1 MQAITKQTTRL
12 LPQLTKNITRKSPQ
26 RLFHATAP
34 AMSLFPRAF
43 QEISPFLTLMNDYD
57 KAARSAFADLPDAT
71 FFRPKFDVKEN
82 KDSYE
87 LHGELPG
94 LEQKNVNI
102 EWSDSNTL
110 TISGRTE
117 SYREEGTKP
126 KQLKATVEEV
136 PDGEK
141 GTGDKGKHSTAVTT
155 TEKSGDVVKADDA
168 PKYWLSERSV
178 GEFRRNFSF
187 PARVD
192 QDAVKASLKNGILS
206 IVVPKAKGGAK
217 KKVEIE

>member
-1 MQAITKQTTRL
+1 
-12 LPQLTKNITRKSPQ
+12 
-26 RLFHATAP
+26 
-34 AMSLFPRAF
+34 
-43 QEISPFLTLMNDYD
+43 MNDYD
-57 KAARSAFADLPDAT
+57 KAARSVFADLPDAT

-82 KDSYE
+82 KESYE

-102 EWSDSNTL
+102 EWADGNTL

-117 SYREEGTKP
+117 THREEGTRP
-126 KQLKATVEEV
+126 KQLKASVEEASYS
-136 PDGEK
+136 E
-141 GTGDKGKHSTAVTT
+141 GDKDKHSTDVTKV
-155 TEKSGDVVKADDA
+155 EKAGDVAKTDDG

-178 GEFRRNFSF
+178 GEFRRDFSF

>member
-1 MQAITKQTTRL
+1 
-12 LPQLTKNITRKSPQ
+12 
-26 RLFHATAP
+26 
-34 AMSLFPRAF
+34 MSLFPRAF
-43 QEISPFLTLMNDYD
+43 QEFSPLLTLINDYD
-57 KAARSAFADLPDAT
+57 KAARSAFADVPDAT
-71 FFRPKFDVKEN
+71 FFRPKFDVKES

-94 LEQKNVNI
+94 LEQKDVSI

-110 TISGRTE
+110 TISGHTE

-126 KQLKATVEEV
+126 KQVKASVEEV
-136 PDGEK
+136 PEHE
-141 GTGDKGKHSTAVTT
+141 GKHSTAVTT
-155 TEKSGDVVKADDA
+155 QDKSGDVVKADEG

-178 GEFRRNFSF
+178 GQFRRNFSF
-187 PARVD
+187 PARVE

-206 IVVPKAKGGAK
+206 IVVPKARGGAK

>member
-1 MQAITKQTTRL
+1 
-12 LPQLTKNITRKSPQ
+12 
-26 RLFHATAP
+26 
-34 AMSLFPRAF
+34 
-43 QEISPFLTLMNDYD
+43 MNDYD

-71 FFRPKFDVKEN
+71 FFRPKFDVKET
-82 KDSYE
+82 KDRYE

-110 TISGRTE
+110 TISGKTE
-117 SYREEGTKP
+117 TYREEGTKP
-126 KQLKATVEEV
+126 KQLKASVEEA
-136 PDGEK
+136 PDNEGDK
-141 GTGDKGKHSTAVTT
+141 GSGGDKGKHSTEVATT
-155 TEKSGDVVKADDA
+155 GKAGDVVKADDG

-206 IVVPKAKGGAK
+206 IVVPKAKGGAR